1 MTTTPSLSSEHKE
14 NLRNA
19 KKELEKVKTKLQEN
33 KIQDLAQHIERASS
47 LIASVQ
53 L

>member
-1 MTTTPSLSSEHKE
+1 MNTTTLTTEHKE

-19 KKELEKVKTKLQEN
+19 KKELEKVKAKLQGDKLQE
-33 KIQDLAQHIERASS
+33 LTQHIERASS